1 MLDSGGCNSGALDG
15 ATQPLADR
23 PAIKSAKSESTNSY
37 LTFSNFYSKESLE
50 GLLAML
56 FSHLDWKVKEY

>member
-1 MLDSGGCNSGALDG
+1 MLDGGGCNGGALDG
-15 ATQPLADR
+15 ATQPPAAR

-37 LTFSNFYSKESLE
+37 LTFSNFYSEESLE

-56 FSHLDWKVKEY
+56 FSQLDWKLKEY